1 MINLFKDLPKIPTL
15 LALLFCMVCFPKR
28 SDAQK
33 QLNSYIQ
40 QGLVSNES
48 IKEQDFLLKKNIY
61 ALQEAKSMFLPSV
74 TFSTTY
80 TKADGGRT
88 IDFPMGDLFN
98 AAYATLNQL
107 TGSNSFPQLQN
118 QSILLNPDNFYDAKF
133 RTSLP
138 ILNAELVY
146 NKRIKTQQLDLQK
159 AEILLYKRELV
170 KEIKTAYYNYL
181 KAINA
186 ISIYESFLKLL
197 EEGERVNRKLF
208 DNQKINRTAVIRSQN
223 EVSKINASLTAA
235 KKTEESARF
244 YFNFLLNRPL
254 TEPILT
260 DDVPLLPAQENLQL
274 GDVSGREELAK
285 LEVAKGINQ
294 NLTGLAKS
302 YLVPKIGTSLDLG
315 SQAFDWKFN
324 DKSRYYLLG
333 VSLEWNLF
341 SSGRNSYKIKQ
352 AIASQE
358 ALSAQTSHVTQQLL
372 TELNVRRANLQSAS
386 AQYQAAQSQLKT
398 SQTYYNDMTKL
409 YKEGMAIYIELLD
422 AQNQW
427 VDAQLQSNIAL
438 FDTWISFTA
447 IERANASF
455 NLQ

>member
-1 MINLFKDLPKIPTL
+1 MINYIRNLPIVYRLTALQL
-15 LALLFCMVCFPKR
+15 LAILLPTGL
-28 SDAQK
+28 SAQNR
-33 QLNSYIQ
+33 LNDYIS
-40 QGLVSNES
+40 QGLASNQS

-88 IDFPMGDLFN
+88 IDFPTGDLFN
-98 AAYATLNQL
+98 ATYATLNQL
-107 TGSNSFPQLQN
+107 TGSNSFPQLEN
-118 QSILLNPDNFYDAKF
+118 QSILLNPDNFYDAKV

-146 NKRIKTQQLDLQK
+146 NKRIKSQQVDLQK
-159 AEILLYKRELV
+159 SEILMYKRELV

-181 KAINA
+181 KATNA
-186 ISIYESFLKLL
+186 ISIYQSFLKLL

-208 DNQKINRTAVIRSQN
+208 DNNKINRTAVIRSQN

-235 KKTEESARF
+235 KKTEESVRY

-254 TEPILT
+254 TDPILT
-260 DDVPLLPAQENLQL
+260 DEVPLLPAQDNLKASE
-274 GDVSGREELAK
+274 VNGREELAK
-285 LEVAKGINQ
+285 LEIAKGINK

-302 YLVPKIGTSLDLG
+302 YLIPKIGTSLDLG

-324 DKSRYYLLG
+324 QKSRYYLLG

-341 SSGRNSYKIKQ
+341 SSGRNSYRVKQ
-352 AIASQE
+352 SIASEQ
-358 ALSAQTSHVTQQLL
+358 AVSAQTSHVTQQLL
-372 TELNVRRANLQSAS
+372 TELNVRRTTLQSAT

-438 FDTWISFTA
+438 FDTWISLTA

-455 NLQ
+455 NIQ

>member
-1 MINLFKDLPKIPTL
+1 MISQIRNLPTIYRLTALQLLILLLPSGL
-15 LALLFCMVCFPKR
+15 
-28 SDAQK
+28 SAQSR
-33 QLNSYIQ
+33 LNDYIS
-40 QGLVSNES
+40 QGLASNQS

-88 IDFPMGDLFN
+88 IDFPTGDLFN

-107 TGSNSFPQLQN
+107 TGSNSFPQLEN

-146 NKRIKTQQLDLQK
+146 NKRIKSQQVDLQK
-159 AEILLYKRELV
+159 AEILMYKRELV

-181 KAINA
+181 KATNA
-186 ISIYESFLKLL
+186 ISIYQSFLKLL

-208 DNQKINRTAVIRSQN
+208 DNNKINRTAVIRSQN

-235 KKTEESARF
+235 KKTEESARY

-254 TEPILT
+254 TDPILT
-260 DDVPLLPAQENLQL
+260 DDLPVSPAQDNLPL
-274 GDVSGREELAK
+274 GDVNGREELAK
-285 LEVAKGINQ
+285 LKIAQGINN

-302 YLVPKIGTSLDLG
+302 YLIPKIGTSLDLG

-333 VSLEWNLF
+333 ISLEWNLF
-341 SSGRNSYKIKQ
+341 SSGRNNYKIKQ
-352 AIASQE
+352 SIASEQ
-358 ALSAQTSHVTQQLL
+358 ALFAQTNHVTKQLL
-372 TELNVRRANLQSAS
+372 TELNVRRANLQSS
-386 AQYQAAQSQLKT
+386 YAQYRAAQSQLKT
-398 SQTYYNDMTKL
+398 TQTYYNDMTKL
-409 YKEGMAIYIELLD
+409 YKEGMVIYIELLD

-438 FDTWISFTA
+438 YDTWISFTA

-455 NLQ
+455 NIQ

>member
-1 MINLFKDLPKIPTL
+1 MINLFKDLPNTPIL
-15 LALLFCMVCFPKR
+15 LALLCCMLCFPKR
-28 SDAQK
+28 SEAQK

-61 ALQEAKSMFLPSV
+61 ALQEAKRMFLPNVS
-74 TFSTTY
+74 FSTTY

-88 IDFPMGDLFN
+88 IDFPTGDLFN

-146 NKRIKTQQLDLQK
+146 NKRIKTQQVELQK
-159 AEILLYKRELV
+159 TEILLYKRELV

-181 KAINA
+181 KATNA
-186 ISIYESFLKLL
+186 ISIYQSFLKLL

-244 YFNFLLNRPL
+244 YFNFLLNRSL

-260 DDVPLLPAQENLQL
+260 DDVPLLPAQDHLPL

-285 LEVAKGINQ
+285 LGIAKGINQ

-302 YLVPKIGTSLDLG
+302 YLIPKIGTSLDLG

-352 AIASQE
+352 SIASEQ
-358 ALSAQTSHVTQQLL
+358 AVAAQTNHVTQQLL

-386 AQYQAAQSQLKT
+386 AQYQAATSQLKT

>member
-1 MINLFKDLPKIPTL
+1 MIILLQNLKTPTRCIL
-15 LALLFCMVCFPKR
+15 LIFMLCFAKNA
-28 SDAQK
+28 SSQK

-80 TKADGGRT
+80 TRADGGRT
-88 IDFPMGDLFN
+88 IDFPTGDLFN

-107 TGSNSFPQLQN
+107 TGSSSFPQLQN

-146 NKRIKTQQLDLQK
+146 NKRIKTQQVDMQK
-159 AEILLYKRELV
+159 AEVVLYKRELV

-181 KAINA
+181 KATNA
-186 ISIYESFLKLL
+186 IGIYQSFLKLL

-208 DNQKINRTAVIRSQN
+208 ENDKINRTAVLRSQN
-223 EVSKINASLTAA
+223 EVSKINASLAAA
-235 KKTEESARF
+235 KKTEASARY
-244 YFNFLLNRPL
+244 YFNFLLNRKL
-254 TEPILT
+254 TDSILT
-260 DDVPLLPAQENLQL
+260 YDVPSLPAEDNLPL
-274 GDVSGREELAK
+274 GDVNGREELAK
-285 LEVAKGINQ
+285 LEIAKGINK

-302 YLVPKIGTSLDLG
+302 YLIPKIGTSLDLG

-324 DKSRYYLLG
+324 DKSKYYLLG

-341 SSGRNSYKIKQ
+341 SSGRNGYKIKQ
-352 AIASQE
+352 SIASEQ
-358 ALSAQTSHVTQQLL
+358 AVSAQTNHVTQQLL
-372 TELNVRRANLQSAS
+372 TELNVRRANLQSA
-386 AQYQAAQSQLKT
+386 AVQYRAAQSQLKT

-438 FDTWISFTA
+438 YDTWISFTA

-455 NLQ
+455 NIQ

>member
-1 MINLFKDLPKIPTL
+1 MINYIRNLPTIYRLAVLQLSIIL
-15 LALLFCMVCFPKR
+15 LPLGLN
-28 SDAQK
+28 AQNR
-33 QLNSYIQ
+33 LNDYIA
-40 QGLVSNES
+40 QGLASNQS
-48 IKEQDFLLKKNIY
+48 IKEQNFLLKKNIY

-88 IDFPMGDLFN
+88 IDFPTGDLFN

-107 TGSNSFPQLQN
+107 TGSNSFPQLEN

-146 NKRIKTQQLDLQK
+146 NKRIKAQQVDLQK
-159 AEILLYKRELV
+159 AEILMYKRELV
-170 KEIKTAYYNYL
+170 KEIKTAYYSYL
-181 KAINA
+181 KATNA
-186 ISIYESFLKLL
+186 IRIYQSFLKLL

-208 DNQKINRTAVIRSQN
+208 ENNKINRTAVIRSQN

-235 KKTEESARF
+235 QKTEESARY

-260 DDVPLLPAQENLQL
+260 DGVPLLPAQDNLL
-274 GDVSGREELAK
+274 LNEVNGREELAK
-285 LEVAKGINQ
+285 LEIAKGINK

-302 YLVPKIGTSLDLG
+302 YLIPKVGTSLDLG

-324 DKSRYYLLG
+324 QKSRYYLLG

-352 AIASQE
+352 AIASEQ
-358 ALSAQTSHVTQQLL
+358 AVSAQTNHVTQQLL
-372 TELNVRRANLQSAS
+372 TELNVRRANLQSAL

-398 SQTYYNDMTKL
+398 SQTYYNDVTKL

-438 FDTWISFTA
+438 FDTWISLTA

-455 NLQ
+455 NIQ

>member
-1 MINLFKDLPKIPTL
+1 MINKIRNLPAVYRVTALQL
-15 LALLFCMVCFPKR
+15 LVILLPLGL
-28 SDAQK
+28 SAQNR
-33 QLNSYIQ
+33 LNDYIA
-40 QGLVSNES
+40 QGLASNQS

-88 IDFPMGDLFN
+88 IDFPTGDLFN

-107 TGSNSFPQLQN
+107 TGSNSFPQLTN

-138 ILNAELVY
+138 LLNAELVY
-146 NKRIKTQQLDLQK
+146 NKRIKAQQVDLQK
-159 AEILLYKRELV
+159 AEVLLYKRELV

-181 KAINA
+181 KATNA
-186 ISIYESFLKLL
+186 ISIYQSFLKLL

-208 DNQKINRTAVIRSQN
+208 ENNKINRTAVIRSQN

-235 KKTEESARF
+235 KKTEESARY
-244 YFNFLLNRPL
+244 YFNFLLNRQL
-254 TEPILT
+254 TDSIIT
-260 DDVPLLPAQENLQL
+260 DDVPILPAQDNLL
-274 GDVSGREELAK
+274 MGDVNGREELAK
-285 LEVAKGINQ
+285 LEIAKGINK

-302 YLVPKIGTSLDLG
+302 YLIPKIGTSLDLG

-341 SSGRNSYKIKQ
+341 SSGRNNYKIKQ
-352 AIASQE
+352 SIASEQ
-358 ALSAQTSHVTQQLL
+358 AVSAQTSHVSQQLL
-372 TELNVRRANLQSAS
+372 TELSVRRANLQSAA

>member
-1 MINLFKDLPKIPTL
+1 MINKIRNLPAVYRVTALQL
-15 LALLFCMVCFPKR
+15 LVILLPLGL
-28 SDAQK
+28 SAQNR
-33 QLNSYIQ
+33 LNDYIA
-40 QGLVSNES
+40 QGLASNQS

-88 IDFPMGDLFN
+88 IDFPTGDLFN

-107 TGSNSFPQLQN
+107 TGSNSFPQLTN

-138 ILNAELVY
+138 LLNAELVY
-146 NKRIKTQQLDLQK
+146 NKRIKAQQVDLQK
-159 AEILLYKRELV
+159 AEVLLYKRELV

-181 KAINA
+181 KATNA
-186 ISIYESFLKLL
+186 ISIYQSFLKLL

-208 DNQKINRTAVIRSQN
+208 ENNKINRTAVIRSQN
-223 EVSKINASLTAA
+223 EVSKINASLTTA
-235 KKTEESARF
+235 KKTEESARY

-254 TEPILT
+254 TDSIIT
-260 DDVPLLPAQENLQL
+260 DDVPLLPAQDNLL
-274 GDVSGREELAK
+274 MGDVNGREELAK
-285 LEVAKGINQ
+285 LEIAKGINK

-302 YLVPKIGTSLDLG
+302 YLIPKIGTSLDLG

-341 SSGRNSYKIKQ
+341 SSGRNNYKIKQ
-352 AIASQE
+352 SIASEQ
-358 ALSAQTSHVTQQLL
+358 AVSAQTSHVSQQLL
-372 TELNVRRANLQSAS
+372 TELSVRRANLQSAA
-386 AQYQAAQSQLKT
+386 AQYQAAQSQLKI

-455 NLQ
+455 NL

>member
-1 MINLFKDLPKIPTL
+1 MINYIRNLPTIYRLAVLQLSVIL
-15 LALLFCMVCFPKR
+15 LPLGL
-28 SDAQK
+28 SAQNR
-33 QLNSYIQ
+33 LNDYIS
-40 QGLVSNES
+40 QGLASNQS
-48 IKEQDFLLKKNIY
+48 IKEQNFLLQKNIY

-88 IDFPMGDLFN
+88 IDFPTGDLFN

-107 TGSNSFPQLQN
+107 TGSNSFPQLEN

-146 NKRIKTQQLDLQK
+146 NKRIKAQQVDLQK
-159 AEILLYKRELV
+159 AEILMYKRELV

-181 KAINA
+181 KATNA
-186 ISIYESFLKLL
+186 IRIYQSFLKLL

-208 DNQKINRTAVIRSQN
+208 ENNKINRTAVIRSQN
-223 EVSKINASLTAA
+223 EVSKINASLTTAQ
-235 KKTEESARF
+235 KTEESARY

-254 TEPILT
+254 TDPILA
-260 DDVPLLPAQENLQL
+260 DDVPLLPAQDNLL
-274 GDVSGREELAK
+274 LNEVNGREELAK
-285 LEVAKGINQ
+285 LEIAKGINK

-302 YLVPKIGTSLDLG
+302 YLIPKVGTSLDLG

-324 DKSRYYLLG
+324 QKSRYYLLG

-352 AIASQE
+352 AIASEQ
-358 ALSAQTSHVTQQLL
+358 AVSAQSNHVTQQLI

-386 AQYQAAQSQLKT
+386 TQYRAAQSQLKT

-438 FDTWISFTA
+438 FDTWISLTA

-455 NLQ
+455 NIQ

>member
-1 MINLFKDLPKIPTL
+1 MINYIRKLPTAYRLAVLQLSVIL
-15 LALLFCMVCFPKR
+15 LPLGL
-28 SDAQK
+28 SAQNR
-33 QLNSYIQ
+33 LNEYIS
-40 QGLVSNES
+40 QGLASNQS
-48 IKEQDFLLKKNIY
+48 IKEQNFLLKKNIY

-88 IDFPMGDLFN
+88 IDFPTGDLFN

-107 TGSNSFPQLQN
+107 TGSNSFPQLEN

-138 ILNAELVY
+138 ILNAELIY
-146 NKRIKTQQLDLQK
+146 NKRIKAQQVDLQK
-159 AEILLYKRELV
+159 TEILMYKRELV
-170 KEIKTAYYNYL
+170 KEIKTAYYSYL
-181 KAINA
+181 KATNA
-186 ISIYESFLKLL
+186 IRIYQSFLKLL

-208 DNQKINRTAVIRSQN
+208 ENNKINRTAVIRSQN

-235 KKTEESARF
+235 QKTEESARY

-254 TEPILT
+254 TDAILT
-260 DDVPLLPAQENLQL
+260 DDVPLLPAQDNLL
-274 GDVSGREELAK
+274 LNDVNGREELAK
-285 LEVAKGINQ
+285 LEIAKGINK

-302 YLVPKIGTSLDLG
+302 YLIPKVGTSLDLG

-324 DKSRYYLLG
+324 QKSRYYLLG

-352 AIASQE
+352 AIASEQ
-358 ALSAQTSHVTQQLL
+358 AVSAQADHVTQQLL

-438 FDTWISFTA
+438 FDTWISLTA

-455 NLQ
+455 NIQ

>member
-1 MINLFKDLPKIPTL
+1 MINYIRKLPTAYRLAVLQLSVIL
-15 LALLFCMVCFPKR
+15 LPLGL
-28 SDAQK
+28 SAQNR
-33 QLNSYIQ
+33 LNDYIS
-40 QGLVSNES
+40 QGLASNQS
-48 IKEQDFLLKKNIY
+48 IKEQNFLLKKNIY

-88 IDFPMGDLFN
+88 IDFPTGDLFN

-107 TGSNSFPQLQN
+107 TGSNSFPQLEN

-146 NKRIKTQQLDLQK
+146 NKRIKAQQVDLQK
-159 AEILLYKRELV
+159 AEIMMYKRELV
-170 KEIKTAYYNYL
+170 KEIKTAYYSYL
-181 KAINA
+181 KATNA
-186 ISIYESFLKLL
+186 IRIYQSFLKLL

-208 DNQKINRTAVIRSQN
+208 ENNKINRTAVIRSQN

-235 KKTEESARF
+235 QKTEESARY

-260 DDVPLLPAQENLQL
+260 DDVPLLPAQDNLL
-274 GDVSGREELAK
+274 LNEVNGREELAK
-285 LEVAKGINQ
+285 LEIAKGINK

-302 YLVPKIGTSLDLG
+302 YLIPKVGTSLDLG

-324 DKSRYYLLG
+324 QKSRYYLLG

-341 SSGRNSYKIKQ
+341 SSGWNSYKIKQ
-352 AIASQE
+352 AIASEQ
-358 ALSAQTSHVTQQLL
+358 AVSAQTNHVTQQLL
-372 TELNVRRANLQSAS
+372 TELNVRRANLQSAL

-438 FDTWISFTA
+438 FDTWISLTA

-455 NLQ
+455 NIQ

>member
-1 MINLFKDLPKIPTL
+1 MINYIRNLPTIYRLTVLQLMVIL
-15 LALLFCMVCFPKR
+15 LPLGL
-28 SDAQK
+28 SAQSR
-33 QLNSYIQ
+33 LNDYIS
-40 QGLVSNES
+40 QGLASNQS
-48 IKEQDFLLKKNIY
+48 IKEQDFLLKKNMY

-88 IDFPMGDLFN
+88 IDFPTGDLFN

-107 TGSNSFPQLQN
+107 TGSNSFPQLEN

-146 NKRIKTQQLDLQK
+146 NKRIKAQQVDLQK
-159 AEILLYKRELV
+159 AEVLLYKRELV

-181 KAINA
+181 KATNA
-186 ISIYESFLKLL
+186 ISIYQSFLKLL

-208 DNQKINRTAVIRSQN
+208 DNNKINRTAVIRSQN
-223 EVSKINASLTAA
+223 EVSKIKASLTAA
-235 KKTEESARF
+235 QKTEESARY

-254 TEPILT
+254 TDPILT
-260 DDVPLLPAQENLQL
+260 DDVPSLPAQDNLPL
-274 GDVSGREELAK
+274 GDVNGREELAK
-285 LEVAKGINQ
+285 LEIAKGINK

-302 YLVPKIGTSLDLG
+302 YLIPKIGTSLDLG

-324 DKSRYYLLG
+324 DKSRYYLFG

-352 AIASQE
+352 SIASEQ
-358 ALSAQTSHVTQQLL
+358 AVSAQTNHVTQQLL
-372 TELNVRRANLQSAS
+372 TELNVRRANLQSAA
-386 AQYQAAQSQLKT
+386 AQYQAAQFQLKT

-455 NLQ
+455 NIQ

>member
-1 MINLFKDLPKIPTL
+1 MINYIRNLTIIHQLTALYFLVILFPLRL
-15 LALLFCMVCFPKR
+15 
-28 SDAQK
+28 SAQK

-48 IKEQDFLLKKNIY
+48 IKEQDFLLKKNVY
-61 ALQEAKSMFLPSV
+61 ALQEAKRMFLPSI

-88 IDFPMGDLFN
+88 IDFPTGDLFN

-146 NKRIKTQQLDLQK
+146 NKRIKTQQVDLQT

-181 KAINA
+181 KATNA
-186 ISIYESFLKLL
+186 ISIYQSFLKLL

-223 EVSKINASLTAA
+223 EVSKINASLIAA
-235 KKTEESARF
+235 KKTEEAARY

-254 TEPILT
+254 NEPILT
-260 DDVPLLPAQENLQL
+260 DDVPLLPAQDNLQI

-285 LEVAKGINQ
+285 LDIAKGINQ

-302 YLVPKIGTSLDLG
+302 FLIPKIGTSLDLG

-341 SSGRNSYKIKQ
+341 SSGRNSSKIKQ
-352 AIASQE
+352 AIASQQ
-358 ALSAQTSHVTQQLL
+358 AVSAQTSHVTQQLL

>member
-1 MINLFKDLPKIPTL
+1 MINIFKFLQNKTTFCL
-15 LALLFCMVCFPKR
+15 LLFGVVFNAKQT
-28 SDAQK
+28 SAQQ
-33 QLNSYIQ
+33 QLNSYIR
-40 QGLVSNES
+40 QGLVSNQS
-48 IKEQDFLLKKNIY
+48 IKEREFLLNRSVY
-61 ALQEAKSMFLPSV
+61 ALQEAKSMFFPSV

-88 IDFPMGDLFN
+88 IDFPTGDLFN

-146 NKRIKTQQLDLQK
+146 NKRIKSQQVDIQK
-159 AEILLYKRELV
+159 AEVLMYKRELV
-170 KEIKTAYYNYL
+170 KEIKTAYYNYI
-181 KAINA
+181 KATNA
-186 ISIYESFLKLL
+186 ISIYQSFLKLL
-197 EEGERVNRKLF
+197 EEGERVNQSLF
-208 DNQKINRTAVIRSQN
+208 NNNKINRTAVIRSQN

-235 KKTEESARF
+235 KKTEEAARY
-244 YFNFLLNRPL
+244 YFNFLLNRPM
-254 TEPILT
+254 TEAILI
-260 DDVPLLPAQENLQL
+260 DDVPSMPAQDNLLP
-274 GDVSGREELAK
+274 GDVSSREELAN
-285 LEVAKGINQ
+285 LEIAKGINK

-315 SQAFDWKFN
+315 SQGFDWKFN

-341 SSGRNSYKIKQ
+341 SSGRNNYKIKQ
-352 AIASQE
+352 SIANQQAI
-358 ALSAQTSHVTQQLL
+358 LAQTDHVTQQLL
-372 TELNVRRANLQSAS
+372 TELNVRRTNLQSAI
-386 AQYQAAQSQLKT
+386 AHYKAAQSQLKT
-398 SQTYYNDMTKL
+398 SKTYYEDMTKL

-438 FDTWISFTA
+438 FDTWISFAA

-455 NLQ
+455 NLN

>member
-1 MINLFKDLPKIPTL
+1 MINYIRNLTIIYQLTALYFLVILFPLRL
-15 LALLFCMVCFPKR
+15 
-28 SDAQK
+28 SAQK

-48 IKEQDFLLKKNIY
+48 IREQDFLLKKNVY
-61 ALQEAKSMFLPSV
+61 ALQEAKRMFLPSV

-88 IDFPMGDLFN
+88 IDFPTGDLFN

-146 NKRIKTQQLDLQK
+146 NKRIKTQQVDLQK

-186 ISIYESFLKLL
+186 ISIYQSFLKLL

-223 EVSKINASLTAA
+223 EVSKINASLIAA
-235 KKTEESARF
+235 KKTEEAARY

-254 TEPILT
+254 NEPILT
-260 DDVPLLPAQENLQL
+260 DDVPLLPAQDNLQL

-285 LEVAKGINQ
+285 LEIAKAINQ

-302 YLVPKIGTSLDLG
+302 YLIPKIGTSLDLG

-352 AIASQE
+352 AIASQQ
-358 ALSAQTSHVTQQLL
+358 AVSAQTSHVTQQLL

-386 AQYQAAQSQLKT
+386 AQYQATQSQLKT

>member
-1 MINLFKDLPKIPTL
+1 MINYIRNLPTIYRLAVLQLSIIL
-15 LALLFCMVCFPKR
+15 LPLGLN
-28 SDAQK
+28 AQSR
-33 QLNSYIQ
+33 LNDYIA
-40 QGLVSNES
+40 QGLASNQS
-48 IKEQDFLLKKNIY
+48 IKEQNFLLKKNIY

-88 IDFPMGDLFN
+88 IDFPTGDLFN

-107 TGSNSFPQLQN
+107 TGSNSFPQLEN

-146 NKRIKTQQLDLQK
+146 NKRIKAQQVDLQK
-159 AEILLYKRELV
+159 AEILMYKRELV
-170 KEIKTAYYNYL
+170 KEIKTAYYSYL
-181 KAINA
+181 KATNA
-186 ISIYESFLKLL
+186 IRIYQSFLKLL

-208 DNQKINRTAVIRSQN
+208 ENNKINRTAVIRSQN

-235 KKTEESARF
+235 QKTEESARY

-260 DDVPLLPAQENLQL
+260 DGVPLLPAQDNLL
-274 GDVSGREELAK
+274 LNEVNGREELAK
-285 LEVAKGINQ
+285 LEIAKGINK

-302 YLVPKIGTSLDLG
+302 YLIPKVGTSLDLG

-324 DKSRYYLLG
+324 QKSRYYLLG

-352 AIASQE
+352 AIASEQ
-358 ALSAQTSHVTQQLL
+358 AVSAQTNHVTQQLL
-372 TELNVRRANLQSAS
+372 TELNVRRANLQSAL

-398 SQTYYNDMTKL
+398 SQTYYNDVTKL

-438 FDTWISFTA
+438 FDTWISLTA

-455 NLQ
+455 NIQ

>member
-1 MINLFKDLPKIPTL
+1 MINHIRSLPSIYRLNALHFLFLLLPMGL
-15 LALLFCMVCFPKR
+15 
-28 SDAQK
+28 SAQNR
-33 QLNSYIQ
+33 LNDYIS
-40 QGLVSNES
+40 QGLASNQS

-61 ALQEAKSMFLPSV
+61 ALQEAKSMFMPSV

-88 IDFPMGDLFN
+88 IDFPTGDLFN

-107 TGSNSFPQLQN
+107 TGSNSFPQLEN

-146 NKRIKTQQLDLQK
+146 NKRIKAQQVDLQK
-159 AEILLYKRELV
+159 AEVLLYKRELV

-181 KAINA
+181 KATNA
-186 ISIYESFLKLL
+186 ISIYQSFLRLL

-208 DNQKINRTAVIRSQN
+208 ENNKINRTAVIRSKN

-235 KKTEESARF
+235 KKTEESARY

-254 TEPILT
+254 TDPILT
-260 DDVPLLPAQENLQL
+260 DDVPLLPAQENLVL
-274 GDVSGREELAK
+274 GDVNGREELAK
-285 LEVAKGINQ
+285 LEIARGINK

-302 YLVPKIGTSLDLG
+302 YLIPKIGTSLDLG

-324 DKSRYYLLG
+324 DKSRYYLFG

-341 SSGRNSYKIKQ
+341 SSGRNNYKIKQ
-352 AIASQE
+352 SIASEQ
-358 ALSAQTSHVTQQLL
+358 AVSAQTNYVTQQLL
-372 TELNVRRANLQSAS
+372 TELNVRRAKLQSAV
-386 AQYQAAQSQLKT
+386 AQYKAAQSQLNT
-398 SQTYYNDMTKL
+398 SQTYYNDMSKL

-438 FDTWISFTA
+438 FDTWISFAA

-455 NLQ
+455 TIQ

>member
-1 MINLFKDLPKIPTL
+1 MINYIRNLPTIYRLAVLQLSIIL
-15 LALLFCMVCFPKR
+15 LPLGLN
-28 SDAQK
+28 AQNR
-33 QLNSYIQ
+33 LNDYIA
-40 QGLVSNES
+40 QGLASNQS
-48 IKEQDFLLKKNIY
+48 IKEQNFLLKKNIY

-88 IDFPMGDLFN
+88 IDFPTGDLFN

-107 TGSNSFPQLQN
+107 TGSNSFPQLEN

-146 NKRIKTQQLDLQK
+146 NKRIKAQQVDLQK
-159 AEILLYKRELV
+159 AEILMYKRELV
-170 KEIKTAYYNYL
+170 KEIKTAYYSYL
-181 KAINA
+181 KATNA
-186 ISIYESFLKLL
+186 IRIYQSFLKLL

-208 DNQKINRTAVIRSQN
+208 ENNKINRTAVIRSQN

-235 KKTEESARF
+235 QKTEESARY

-260 DDVPLLPAQENLQL
+260 DEVPLLPAQDNLL
-274 GDVSGREELAK
+274 LNEVNGREELAK
-285 LEVAKGINQ
+285 LEIAKGINK

-302 YLVPKIGTSLDLG
+302 YLIPKVGTSLDLG

-324 DKSRYYLLG
+324 QKSRYYLLG

-352 AIASQE
+352 AIASEQ
-358 ALSAQTSHVTQQLL
+358 AVSAQTNHVTQQLL
-372 TELNVRRANLQSAS
+372 TELNVRRANLQSAL

-398 SQTYYNDMTKL
+398 SQTYYNDVTKL

-438 FDTWISFTA
+438 FDTWISLTA

-455 NLQ
+455 NIQ